1 DWPAWSDPPMWSQW
15 NWDVNWDID
24 WSYGGQ
30 TPSMPERPERPE
42 RPGREAYGARAQGL
56 SGWAD
61 WSGWFHGGAYRLVVF
76 ETLEELRER
85 VPPELYDATQQALKG
100 SEIEDLDI

>member
-1 DWPAWSDPPMWSQW
+1 DPPMWSTW
-15 NWDVNWDID
+15 YWDVDWDID

-30 TPSMPERPERPE
+30 TTGMPERPE
-42 RPGREAYGARAQGL
+42 RPGRGVHGAGVHGR

-61 WSGWFHGGAYRLVVF
+61 WSGWFQGGEYRLEVF

-85 VPPELYDATQQALKG
+85 VPPELYDAVQQALKG
-100 SEIEDLDI
+100 PEVEDLDI